1 MRRIGCFCG
10 VLLSGMVIFG
20 CGKKPPAPPP
30 PKTPEVVVSLPV
42 VKEVTDF
49 EDFTGRTVAVAT
61 VQVRARVSGYL
72 DKVLFTEG
80 REVKEGDPLFEIDP
94 RTYQDDLDQKEATV
108 AQAEAHL
115 KRLER
120 DYGRAAKLLPDN
132 AISQT
137 EFDQIAG
144 DRDEAAAALGVAKAA
159 RELSQLNLSFTKV
172 AAPLSGRIGKQMI
185 DPSNMVQADQT
196 ILASIVSQ
204 DPIYAYFAVDER
216 TTLKV
221 RRLIR
226 AGVVKPSSEAPMAVF
241 LGLSDEGGYPHEGT
255 VNFVDNQ
262 TDAMTGTLYLR
273 GVFPN
278 PKRILS
284 PGLFARI
291 RLPIGS
297 PHPSLAILEEA
308 IGRDQDQKY
317 VYVVNDK
324 NEVEYRR
331 VKIGIALPDGLRA
344 IDEGLSE
351 GDRVVIKGLQRIL
364 RPGDK
369 VEPKL
374 AGATAADAS
383 SAPPSATQPPAAP
396 GGQPAVPGDQPPA
409 AAKPETAADG
419 KKSS

>member
-1 MRRIGCFCG
+1 MCRIGWFSG
-10 VLLSGMVIFG
+10 VLLSCMAIFG
-20 CGKKPPAPPP
+20 CGGRPPAPPP

-49 EDFTGRTVAVAT
+49 EDFTGRTEAVAT

-72 DKVLFTEG
+72 DKILFTEG

-94 RTYQDDLDQKEATV
+94 RTYQDDLDQREATV

-241 LGLSDEGGYPHEGT
+241 LGLSDEDGYPHEGT
-255 VNFVDNQ
+255 VNFVDNR

-297 PHPSLAILEEA
+297 PHQSLAILEEA
-308 IGRDQDQKY
+308 LGRDQDQKY
-317 VYVVNDK
+317 VYVINDK

-344 IDEGLSE
+344 IDEGLNE

-383 SAPPSATQPPAAP
+383 SAPPSR
-396 GGQPAVPGDQPPA
+396 
-409 AAKPETAADG
+409 
-419 KKSS
+419 